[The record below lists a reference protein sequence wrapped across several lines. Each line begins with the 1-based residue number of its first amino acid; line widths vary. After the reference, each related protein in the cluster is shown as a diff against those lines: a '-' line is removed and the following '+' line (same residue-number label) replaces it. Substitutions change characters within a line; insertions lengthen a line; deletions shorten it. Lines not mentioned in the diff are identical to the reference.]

1 MRYLNL
7 FEEFKIK
14 KTKKIYKHLD
24 KGKGGVERILGNISD
39 DTYLPDIDDEH
50 IDLLGIVLK
59 SVTKRFGLKSNIKYI
74 NSGTFGMAFVVGD
87 NRIIKLTSNKSEAM
101 TAKSLIG
108 RKIPHCVN
116 YYDIVYIKRY
126 NIYAILMDKAEKLSP
141 DEKKVVSKL
150 SDSAILMNDFDK
162 LKKKFSDISDS
173 KLKRIYNDFRDM
185 YKSLK
190 DNRVSIQDLH
200 EGNVG
205 YIKDKMVHF
214 DIMGDTKKKDIEKI
228 SKIKIR

>member
-50 IDLLGIVLK
+50 IDLLSIVLK
-59 SVTKRFGLKSNIKYI
+59 SVTKRFGLKSNVKYI
-74 NSGTFGMAFVVGD
+74 NSGTFGMAFVVD
-87 NRIIKLTSNKSEAM
+87 DKIIKLTSNKSEAM
-101 TAKSLIG
+101 VAKSLIG

-141 DEKKVVSKL
+141 TEKGVVGKL
-150 SDSAILMNDFDK
+150 SDSVVIMNDYDK

-173 KLKRIYNDFRDM
+173 KLKKIYKDFREM

-190 DNRVSIQDLH
+190 DNNISIQDLH
-200 EGNVG
+200 EGNIG
-205 YIKDKMVHF
+205 YINDKMVHF

-228 SKIKIR
+228 SKIKIK